1 MSTISQMINKNRF
14 LALFLMLFIS
24 IFVALFIWLKIGI
37 KIESLNFSQFKISQ
51 LYIKLD
57 NKITLR
63 VKNIDILPL
72 TNEKNNTKPSLELL
86 HYLSWIDMLFE
97 TIELKNITN
106 GEHKSYF
113 IYADNKFNLNN
124 KDLYINANFARQN
137 HNLNV
142 AVNEIKLKDF
152 NTTINGYLEL
162 NFYNDRHKFS
172 GKFNSYELSG
182 NLGLNIENDILTYE
196 LSDVSAST
204 IEQFMNALANIT
216 GLDNEIKNW
225 IYGYIKAK
233 DYRVEIL
240 RGKFDLNSNDPLISK
255 LYGKATAVSPVVK
268 FHPNL
273 PAATASSVDV
283 IFENSGLKFDIKDP
297 KYQGS
302 SAIINLSI
310 NELINKPNLI
320 LDIYTKTLYSNDI
333 NNILKAYN
341 INIPITQNSGNMNAK
356 LRLIIDLSNIIVQAN
371 GEFILDGDIDIS
383 GAKFNTNHAK
393 IILKNDKLTIENS
406 HVKNSI
412 FDANFSAFIDAN
424 TQQAW
429 FDTKFNSIAIPNL
442 LDIKNLDDN
451 ITLEFSKAPKI
462 NSKTLGYEL
471 NITNPIT
478 LNIPSIEPLKPYSTL
493 INDLNI
499 TKAAINITT
508 NNFIDINAR
517 VNDAKFNI
525 PMLAKKDGNYTDDNF
540 TINVSNIINVK
551 SDSGIVE
558 ASIINDEVNIFLNS
572 AKITI
577 NSNAAKGDFD
587 KNLNFIANDTILNI
601 ADVNK
606 SVLFDH
612 FSGNKTS
619 DTIKFDGE
627 FDGGYISITEGKD
640 ILKIKGNGI
649 SATAVNDIL
658 DLNTFSEGVFGLKV
672 MGKNSKNFKAD
683 LELKDTYLKDYKIY
697 NQLLAFL
704 DSIPSLL
711 IFKVPDFNNKGFSV
725 KDGIIRIGRIDDNLT
740 IHAIDIEGATADIIG
755 NGTINLATNLIDITL
770 ELKLLK
776 DASSIIDK
784 IPLVNHILLGKDKSI
799 STIIKISGT
808 IDEPIITTQVVT
820 DVLKTPFSIIKN
832 TLTLPFVIFE

>member
-14 LALFLMLFIS
+14 VALFLMLFIS

-124 KDLYINANFARQN
+124 TDLYINANFARQN

-196 LSDVSAST
+196 LSDVSADT
-204 IEQFMNALANIT
+204 IEQFMNALASAT
-216 GLDNEIKNW
+216 GLNNEIKNW
-225 IYGYIKAK
+225 IYGHIKAK

-273 PAATASSVDV
+273 PAATANSVDV
-283 IFENSGLKFDIKDP
+283 IFENSGLKFNIKDP
-297 KYQGS
+297 KYQGAN
-302 SAIINLSI
+302 AIVNLSI

-341 INIPITQNSGNMNAK
+341 INIPITQNSGNMDAK
-356 LRLIIDLSNIIVQAN
+356 LGLIIDLSNIIVQAN
-371 GEFILDGDIDIS
+371 GEFILNGDIDIS

-412 FDANFSAFIDAN
+412 FDANFSAFIDAS

-429 FDTKFNSIAIPNL
+429 FDTKFNSITIPNL

-451 ITLEFSKAPKI
+451 ITLDFKDDAIIKSKI
-462 NSKTLGYEL
+462 LGYDINL
-471 NITNPIT
+471 SQPIT
-478 LNIPSIEPLKPYSTL
+478 INIPSITPLKPYSKL
-493 INDLNI
+493 INDLNL
-499 TKAAINITT
+499 TKADIKITT
-508 NNFIDINAR
+508 NDFKNITAR
-517 VNDAKFNI
+517 VNDANFNLPI
-525 PMLAKKDGNYTDDNF
+525 ISKKDGNYTDDNF
-540 TINVSNIINVK
+540 TIEISDIITIKSHSGIIN
-551 SDSGIVE
+551 ST
-558 ASIINDEVNIFLNS
+558 IIDDEINIFLDS
-572 AKITI
+572 AKINI
-577 NSNAAKGDFD
+577 ESNSIKGDFD
-587 KNLNFIANDTILNI
+587 KNIKFIANN
-601 ADVNK
+601 
-606 SVLFDH
+606 SVLNVVDINRTVKFDH
-612 FSGNKTS
+612 FSGSKNK
-619 DTIKFDGE
+619 DELKFDGE

-640 ILKIKGNGI
+640 ILKAKGNGI
-649 SATAVNDIL
+649 SATTVNDIL
-658 DLNTFSEGVFGLKV
+658 DLNTFSEGIFGLKV
-672 MGKNSKNFKAD
+672 IGKNSKNFKAS

-725 KDGIIRIGRIDDNLT
+725 QDGIIRLQRIDDNLT
-740 IHAIDIEGATADIIG
+740 IHAIDIKGASADIVG
-755 NGTINLATNLIDITL
+755 SGGINLSTNDIDITL

-776 DASSIIDK
+776 DASTIIDK
-784 IPLVNHILLGKDKSI
+784 IPLVNHILLGKDRSI
-799 STIIKISGT
+799 STVITISGT
-808 IDEPIITTQVVT
+808 IDKPDIKTQVIT
-820 DVLKTPFSIIKN
+820 DVLTTPFSIIKN
-832 TLTLPFVIFE
+832 TLTLPFVIFD